1 MHRIR
6 KRRTKR
12 ESKQTIRILFPIL
25 QKKMIRKFYF
35 KDGTEQITY
44 TKEEAEDVL
53 MNEPKEIL
61 KMERLD
67 KDENEKEC
75 TDCPFI

>member
-1 MHRIR
+1 
-6 KRRTKR
+6 
-12 ESKQTIRILFPIL
+12 
-25 QKKMIRKFYF
+25 MIRKFYF